1 MLAVGRCSG
10 GDRLVT
16 FPSLVMSV
24 AGRFIAVMWWMRGW
38 RSKRHSDK
46 NRTLEL
52 TVLLTAAELPPAA
65 SVTFSSKRDLMSVD
79 RAIFILVNHL
89 QLPVE
94 KECNEQHRQSG
105 IE

>member
-1 MLAVGRCSG
+1 MVGAAG
-10 GDRLVT
+10 VT
-16 FPSLVMSV
+16 VTKGCFRM
-24 AGRFIAVMWWMRGW
+24 
-38 RSKRHSDK
+38 
-46 NRTLEL
+46 

-89 QLPVE
+89 QVPVD

>member
-1 MLAVGRCSG
+1 MVGAAS
-10 GDRLVT
+10 VT
-16 FPSLVMSV
+16 VTKPHFRM
-24 AGRFIAVMWWMRGW
+24 
-38 RSKRHSDK
+38 
-46 NRTLEL
+46 
-52 TVLLTAAELPPAA
+52 TVLLTVAELPPAA

-89 QLPVE
+89 QVPVD